1 MLENDPE
8 MRKRYNELTGAA
20 PQTAPT
26 VAPDP
31 APTTT
36 RGGRSKSKE

>member
-1 MLENDPE
+1 
-8 MRKRYNELTGAA
+8 MRKRYNELTGVA

-31 APTTT
+31 TPTTTTT